1 MVFLLTMNYPV
12 AGREGVVAVDTHLF
26 SRNSGARAAYEVPS
40 LMIED
45 SDERIVENITIP
57 SLFLGRSWTH
67 CIRLMST
74 ILRDG
79 EKAVAGLPR

>member
-1 MVFLLTMNYPV
+1 MNYPV

-26 SRNSGARAAYEVPS
+26 FRHSGARAAYEVPS